1 MAPEVIVM
9 GIIGIIVL
17 AAIITGV
24 TLKIDKGVV
33 SVEPKGK
40 GPRKRQNPHAICGHV
55 KDVIKVFRD
64 RDDYKDRIAE
74 IEHRC
79 LPKEIMQASEDAIER
94 IMALLTGYYL
104 SLLKN
109 LGIAAQD
116 DVASTDQFRSY
127 TIILEA
133 LRPYLIQECR
143 RMMHENGWLKKEAD
157 GVFDTYVKQKV
168 ADFITS
174 FTRLLND
181 YYIIE
186 TPTRIQVFEHNRS
199 KLHDNGGIAEIME
212 YTIRQF
218 LVISR
223 NWQKEIDAVK
233 RKMDADM
240 RTILGD

>member
-1 MAPEVIVM
+1 MTPEVITT

-33 SVEPKGK
+33 SVEPKSK
-40 GPRKRQNPHAICGHV
+40 AKKKKPNPHALCGHV
-55 KDVIKVFRD
+55 KDVIQVFRD
-64 RDDYKDRIAE
+64 RDDAKDRIAE

-109 LGIAAQD
+109 LGIAAKE
-116 DVASTDQFRSY
+116 DVASTAQFRSY

-157 GVFDTYVKQKV
+157 GVFDAYVKQKV
-168 ADFITS
+168 ADFITT

-186 TPTRIQVFEHNRS
+186 HPTRIEVFEHNRS
-199 KLHDNGGIAEIME
+199 KLHDMGGIAEIME
-212 YTIRQF
+212 LTIRQF
-218 LVISR
+218 LTIAR
-223 NWQKEIDAVK
+223 NWQKEIDAIKK
-233 RKMDADM
+233 RMDADM
-240 RTILGD
+240 KVILGE